1 MINPF
6 FNVPD
11 WGELFSDPAVAFCCD
26 ICGGE
31 VYAGERYYR
40 IDKYGLKLCTDCV
53 NISHAEAACE
63 MEGEE

>member
-31 VYAGERYYR
+31 VYAGEQYYR
-40 IDKYGLKLCTDCV
+40 VNKYGLRLCGDCV
-53 NISHAEAACE
+53 DKCDAEVDRE
-63 MEGEE
+63 TEGEE